1 MKLNELKITS
11 AEDLNESL
19 AKTFGTKLRLNDFT
33 NEQLED
39 ARNKLRTQLSQVET
53 NESFETVHTS
63 DAYQKG
69 KMFLDVI
76 NREIEERAKAKPDF
90 LDLDKDG
97 DKKEPMSKA
106 ADEKGDDKEGD
117 SKGLSAKQK
126 KLPAG
131 LQKAIAKKNEDVN
144 ESDIDQYFEIS
155 KVYPK
160 IAKLKMA
167 LVDKGMEPEDAH
179 DEACEKFD
187 VDPDMCDK
195 YIEMKRSEREKVRE
209 DAKGKM
215 PSKAHI
221 MKMCKDGKTKAEIC
235 KMHPDCDQG
244 KLKAMIDD
252 CKKEMNE
259 ALEGYIKLIEGEED
273 KATLV
278 MAAKDMVDRLTGWME
293 DTAEMQTES
302 MLELG
307 DKIRDELGSEKSEEF
322 INTVKP
328 ALENLY
334 TVFETTREALTG
346 GVAIVTGEG
355 APEPMGAD
363 PEAPAEE
370 PMEPTVDQEAGA
382 EEPVATDDEFGAS
395 EPATGG
401 EETADREKRESVERS
416 RRLGQLLTDSKKKAP
431 QEPK

>member
-1 MKLNELKITS
+1 
-11 AEDLNESL
+11 
-19 AKTFGTKLRLNDFT
+19 
-33 NEQLED
+33 
-39 ARNKLRTQLSQVET
+39 
-53 NESFETVHTS
+53 
-63 DAYQKG
+63 
-69 KMFLDVI
+69 
-76 NREIEERAKAKPDF
+76 
-90 LDLDKDG
+90 
-97 DKKEPMSKA
+97 
-106 ADEKGDDKEGD
+106 
-117 SKGLSAKQK
+117 
-126 KLPAG
+126 
-131 LQKAIAKKNEDVN
+131 
-144 ESDIDQYFEIS
+144 
-155 KVYPK
+155 
-160 IAKLKMA
+160 
-167 LVDKGMEPEDAH
+167 
-179 DEACEKFD
+179 
-187 VDPDMCDK
+187 
-195 YIEMKRSEREKVRE
+195 
-209 DAKGKM
+209 
-215 PSKAHI
+215 
-221 MKMCKDGKTKAEIC
+221 
-235 KMHPDCDQG
+235 
-244 KLKAMIDD
+244 
-252 CKKEMNE
+252 
-259 ALEGYIKLIEGEED
+259 
-273 KATLV
+273 
-278 MAAKDMVDRLTGWME
+278 MVDRVTGWME

-355 APEPMGAD
+355 APVAMGAD